1 VQDVGAA
8 RKKRQCAEVPA
19 DVANRYDGATP
30 EREGMAL
37 ERQFR
42 RALELGE

>member
-1 VQDVGAA
+1 VEDVGPAPE
-8 RKKRQCAEVPA
+8 KRQGAEVPT
-19 DVANRYDGATP
+19 DVANRYGGATP

-42 RALELGE
+42 RALELAE

>member
-1 VQDVGAA
+1 VEDVGPAPE
-8 RKKRQCAEVPA
+8 KRQGAEVPA
-19 DVANRYDGATP
+19 DVANRYGGATP

-42 RALELGE
+42 RALELAE